1 MVVCL
6 PNSREGTK
14 TKVEYCYDNRSDN
27 IDIVQSLSKCD
38 LKGPLAINIVK
49 LYNNEQMGTF
59 YAFGRIISGTI
70 KSGEQVKVL
79 GENYTIEEQ
88 EDMVV
93 QKVQKLWIL
102 QAGGRFK
109 IEVDKAL
116 AGSWIAIEGLDQSIT
131 KTATITS
138 PEVEE
143 LEVFKKLDFNSEA
156 SIKVACEPLNPSELP
171 KMIEGLRKINKSY
184 PLASTKV
191 EESGEHIIIGTGELY
206 ID

>member
-14 TKVEYCYDNRSDN
+14 TKVENCYDNRSDN

-93 QKVQKLWIL
+93 
-102 QAGGRFK
+102 
-109 IEVDKAL
+109 
-116 AGSWIAIEGLDQSIT
+116 
-131 KTATITS
+131 
-138 PEVEE
+138 
-143 LEVFKKLDFNSEA
+143 
-156 SIKVACEPLNPSELP
+156 
-171 KMIEGLRKINKSY
+171 
-184 PLASTKV
+184 
-191 EESGEHIIIGTGELY
+191 
-206 ID
+206 

>member
-14 TKVEYCYDNRSDN
+14 TKVENCYDNRSDN

-116 AGSWIAIEGLDQSIT
+116 AGSWIAIEGIDQSIT

>member
-38 LKGPLAINIVK
+38 SKGPLAINIVK

-116 AGSWIAIEGLDQSIT
+116 AGSWIAIEGIDQSIT

>member
-38 LKGPLAINIVK
+38 SKGPLAINIVK

-70 KSGEQVKVL
+70 RSGEQVKVL

-116 AGSWIAIEGLDQSIT
+116 AGSWIAIEGIDQSIT